1 MKKRNILLLL
11 FFLILIVIFIGLNL
25 YKEQIKIDRE
35 KRANLVNDIDEDDLS
50 YNSNIIN
57 DVRYIS
63 KGISGNTYTIYA
75 LKGEI
80 DYQNSN
86 IIFLTDVEATIELE
100 ESNVVKIKSNYGKYN
115 IDNFDTI
122 FSKEVKINYLNN
134 KITSEYLDFSIK
146 RNLMIISRNVIYTNL
161 ENTLFA
167 DVFELNIETNDAKIY
182 MYEKNKE
189 VRIKNNY

>member
-25 YKEQIKIDRE
+25 YKKQIKIDRE

-189 VRIKNNY
+189 VRVKNKN